1 MPSIRRHHRSRWT
14 ENGERKHRSR
24 GKEEEYDDRATK
36 LGNVRSNRRGSGG
49 AKIIN
54 ARIKRERRRQ
64 TGREGKEPR
73 RLLVWK
79 KMHGFLFL
87 RIVVASSRAPVNVT
101 TVGSGRRS
109 DMMLQTCMN
118 KNAEVVCGVRQPY
131 YVLRGH
137 HQDRDIEMYNWI

>member
-14 ENGERKHRSR
+14 ENGR
-24 GKEEEYDDRATK
+24 GSTEAEVKRRNMMIEQTK
-36 LGNVRSNRRGSGG
+36 LGIVRSNRRGSGG

-87 RIVVASSRAPVNVT
+87 RIVVASSRAPVNVVM
-101 TVGSGRRS
+101 VGSGRRS
-109 DMMLQTCMN
+109 DMMLQTCIN
-118 KNAEVVCGVRQPY
+118 KNAEVVCGMRQPY
-131 YVLRGH
+131 YVLPGH
-137 HQDRDIEMYNWI
+137 RQDRDIEMYDWI